1 MTARVVT
8 DLAKTPPRDAAGP
21 MVTGSA
27 RFRSILFPGA
37 DDPLR
42 AEAREAPD
50 FFHDLNLDRVVE
62 AISADRQE
70 YDLAPFFH
78 ARLTDLDA
86 LAYRQEVMRDMEGPA
101 AKQAIGVFAER
112 MRTMRRRRPTEE
124 RRQYKLEKQRRFL
137 DAVLSYADA
146 VEGLARDLGAL
157 DPASSGLRAFRHAL
171 AEYVGSDSFRAL
183 AVEARAAAA
192 ALAAIRYCVLIR
204 DGSVTVRGSE
214 GENDYSAAVEETFRK
229 FQQGTVKDYRH
240 QFKDVWGM
248 NHVEAQVVDRVA
260 LLNPD
265 AFDALARFCEGHADF
280 VDPMIANFD
289 REIQFYVTYLDF
301 VDRLRR
307 VGLFFCYPQLSDQR
321 RDVVAR
327 GAFDVALADKLLREN
342 ATVVSND
349 FFLQGH
355 ERVLVVTGPNQGG
368 KTTFARTFGQLH
380 YLASLGCPVPGRE
393 ARLFLYDRLFTH
405 FEREEDITNLRGK
418 LEDDLVRIR
427 RILDHATPNSILI
440 INEIFSSTTLEDAL
454 FLGREVLARLMR
466 LDLLCVYV
474 TFLDELAALS
484 EKTVSM
490 VAAVDPR
497 DPALRTFKVERQ
509 PANGLAY
516 ALAIAE
522 KHRLTYR
529 WLQERIRT

>member
-1 MTARVVT
+1 MSTESSRLP
-8 DLAKTPPRDAAGP
+8 DSGGAG
-21 MVTGSA
+21 
-27 RFRSILFPGA
+27 FRSILFPGA
-37 DDPLR
+37 DDASR
-42 AEAREAPD
+42 DEAREAPD
-50 FFHDLNLDRVVE
+50 FFHDLNLDRVIA
-62 AISADRQE
+62 AITAGRKE

-78 ARLTDLDA
+78 TPLTDLDA
-86 LAYRQEVMRDMEGPA
+86 LAYRQEVMRDMEGAA
-101 AKQAIGVFAER
+101 AKQAIAVFAER
-112 MRTMRRRRPTEE
+112 MRTMRRRLPTKE
-124 RRQYKLEKQRRFL
+124 RRQYELEKQRWFL

-146 VEGLARDLGAL
+146 VEGLARDLGEL
-157 DPASSGLRAFRHAL
+157 DPASRGLRAFRHAL
-171 AEYVGSDSFRAL
+171 AKYAGSDSFRAL
-183 AVEARAAAA
+183 AAEARAVAA

-204 DGSVTVRGSE
+204 GGTVVVRPYDGE
-214 GENDYSAAVEETFRK
+214 GDYSTKVEETFRK

-248 NHVEAQVVDRVA
+248 NHVEAQVADRVA
-260 LLNPD
+260 LLNPE
-265 AFDALARFCEGHADF
+265 AFGALARFCDGHADF
-280 VDPMIANFD
+280 IDPTISRFD
-289 REIQFYVTYLDF
+289 REIQFYAACLEF
-301 VDRLRR
+301 VDCLRR
-307 VGLFFCYPQLSDQR
+307 AGLPFCYPQLSDQSKDVFA
-321 RDVVAR
+321 RDT
-327 GAFDVALADKLLREN
+327 FDVALADKLLREN

-349 FFLQGH
+349 FFLRGD

-380 YLASLGCPVPGRE
+380 FLASLGCPVPGRE

-405 FEREEDITNLRGK
+405 FEREEDIANLRGK

-427 RILDHATPNSILI
+427 RILDHATSNSILI

-454 FLGREVLARLMR
+454 YLGREVLARLMR